1 MAGSARR
8 PTGDQAA
15 AVSSS
20 SFVRRCL
27 PVATALV
34 LLLGV
39 ALPMAAL
46 ADMPMDAP
54 GLSPGGANTAPP
66 QLSDSSTI
74 TVTGN
79 RPARV
84 SYQVDGQRVDV
95 GVQALPY
102 VLSMPQ
108 NLAVGRHELMVQAS
122 YPDVPNAIEG
132 FYELHI
138 NHGLPPVLQVLQA
151 PKTFYP
157 HRDHFADSLAVVIE
171 PDTPGTAV
179 LTLRR
184 GSTVVAH
191 GSADLQAGVP
201 SAVSAGLGLR
211 GGTYT
216 WSVLFTSRDG
226 RTTNTPVR
234 TVVADPRRAVSRRA
248 VVEGPAT
255 HFFLRDASGVCGR
268 ATRAGDAVLLVSQ
281 PMACTA
287 SNTGA
292 DLAIAEFSA
301 PVRKAVG
308 YGGTVTVT
316 ATTSGSP
323 AVLTV
328 LLGDSSDVAKA
339 TSTVTGTA
347 SIAASSTLLTSAR
360 RLHFAVGMDGG
371 QTAIQDVRVNYSYLT
386 LAR

>member
-1 MAGSARR
+1 M
-8 PTGDQAA
+8 
-15 AVSSS
+15 VE
-20 SFVRRCL
+20 
-27 PVATALV
+27 AT
-34 LLLGV
+34 
-39 ALPMAAL
+39 
-46 ADMPMDAP
+46 
-54 GLSPGGANTAPP
+54 
-66 QLSDSSTI
+66 
-74 TVTGN
+74 
-79 RPARV
+79 
-84 SYQVDGQRVDV
+84 
-95 GVQALPY
+95 
-102 VLSMPQ
+102 
-108 NLAVGRHELMVQAS
+108 
-122 YPDVPNAIEG
+122 YPDVPNTIEG
-132 FYELHI
+132 FYELDI

-234 TVVADPRRAVSRRA
+234 TVVANPRRAVSHRA

-281 PMACTA
+281 PM
-287 SNTGA
+287 
-292 DLAIAEFSA
+292 AEFSA

-347 SIAASSTLLTSAR
+347 SITASSTLLTSAR